1 MDKALRASDELE
13 KAIIQRIEQEYG
25 KTALRSVRD
34 LQGFFAE
41 AKALEAKTPP
51 SAFRTQKQQ
60 AQWRQR
66 QMQKLLQKYQVE
78 STVAKALRAT
88 GAALVPLVWDF
99 LARVYQANAR
109 YVQET
114 ARVKP
119 KSDSFRTQQQR
130 EILATLQRAQAPFSK
145 IAFKNLE
152 QAPALIRRLQSE
164 MRQAIMQGEGVEK
177 LAKRIEAVMQ
187 NGAYN
192 ARRIAQ
198 TERTRVQSQA
208 RYEQMLKL
216 SESGVPLKKK
226 WLARMDN
233 RTRDTHARLN
243 GAVEELRTPFANG
256 LLYPGDPRGPAKEVI
271 NCRCVLN
278 VVVGTAKAL
287 PAAQKRDI
295 LQSSTKEAGA
305 NGLRYIGKIDRS
317 IYRCVAEEIIT
328 DEVIITNERVQHIKD
343 RHPNDYEKFFQYMAE
358 AILKPDYILENAPKT
373 ALVLKEFHE
382 GTKKLRLVLRLATPE
397 DEQNYQNSI
406 ITMMQT
412 GEKKWEQNLR
422 TKRILYKRK

>member
-13 KAIIQRIEQEYG
+13 KAIIQRIEQAYG
-25 KTALRSVRD
+25 KAALRSVRD

-114 ARVKP
+114 VRVKP

-243 GAVEELRTPFANG
+243 GAVEDLRTPFANG
-256 LLYPGDPRGPAKEVI
+256 LLYPGDPKGPAKEVI

-287 PAAQKRDI
+287 PAAQKHDI
-295 LQSSTKEAGA
+295 LQSSTKEAGKI
-305 NGLRYIGKIDRS
+305 GVHYVGKINRA
-317 IYRCVAEEIIT
+317 IYKFVETDIT
-328 DEVIITNERVQHIKD
+328 TDDVIISDERILHVKE
-343 RHPNDYEKFFQYMAE
+343 RHPNDYERYFECIKDMVENPQRIIE
-358 AILKPDYILENAPKT
+358 TPKPHT
-373 ALVLKEFHE
+373 AFII
-382 GTKKLRLVLRLATPE
+382 KKYEDLGCFRLIVRLHTSKDKPE
-397 DEQNYQNSI
+397 WKNSI
-406 ITMMQT
+406 ITFQHIH
-412 GEKKWEQNLR
+412 EKEFRRLKEN
-422 TKRILYKRK
+422 KKVLYSNE